1 MAACRDNNRIV
12 RFMTFF
18 RFVLAAMLMSAWPAH
33 GADRTIYLTFDDGP
47 LNGTS
52 NILDVL
58 AAEQVRR
65 FGLHNDQVL
74 RVVACR

>member
-1 MAACRDNNRIV
+1 
-12 RFMTFF
+12 
-18 RFVLAAMLMSAWPAH
+18 MSALPAH

-58 AAEQVRR
+58 EAARFRQRCSWSVCMPRPVRPTGR
-65 FGLHNDQVL
+65 HS
-74 RVVACR
+74 